1 MDEKNKKQL
10 TENQNYVKVLAEI
23 LIVTATE
30 NTAQR
35 GHRETTD
42 YSKTIQNEILK
53 CLGGMVKNNIIKE
66 VKESQQFS
74 IIVDETK
81 DIQKKEQ
88 ISFVLRYF
96 YEGAVHESF
105 IEFSEA
111 DQLDAGALSEK
122 IICFFEKHGLE
133 YKKNLVGQGYD
144 GAAVMSGVRAGVQA
158 KVREVAKHS
167 FYVHCSAHCLNLVI
181 VDSVKNVSDAGT
193 FFSLLEHLYVFLSGS
208 YVHTKW
214 LKVQQEMFDGA
225 PRELQRFSDTRWAC
239 RQAACRNVLDR
250 LPAIIH
256 VLEEIASEMHPQRA
270 VEARGI
276 LGQLDLN
283 FIGYLVAFKTILSE
297 SKILSDQLQSK
308 NIDFSKAVNLINA
321 FKDTL
326 DDYRSED
333 TFGELW
339 NNIVDRTQNKS
350 KRVRQTT
357 KVLQDS
363 IIASTLGQHVSPD
376 GKTSFRDKVY
386 YPVIDHMKGE
396 VERRFSKTNCDTM
409 NGLQALNPSSPWV
422 MMLCC
427 WQRHMDQT
435 LMT

>member
-1 MDEKNKKQL
+1 MKRKSIDQFFQPKKTLKEQESEHVKEQTDRLSEEDVEVDKGTDEDCEVAVEEEMSDSNNKETERELGDVRLSSQEQLDAAKSVFTSTEGYRNWKKASFKDSGFSSHAKSENHQNAMCAWAENKKRQDSNTSLVAIMDEKNKKQL
-10 TENQNYVKVLAEI
+10 TENQNYVKALAEI

-42 YSKTIQNEILK
+42 
-53 CLGGMVKNNIIKE
+53 
-66 VKESQQFS
+66 
-74 IIVDETK
+74 
-81 DIQKKEQ
+81 
-88 ISFVLRYF
+88 
-96 YEGAVHESF
+96 
-105 IEFSEA
+105 SER
-111 DQLDAGALSEK
+111 K
-122 IICFFEKHGLE
+122 
-133 YKKNLVGQGYD
+133 
-144 GAAVMSGVRAGVQA
+144 
-158 KVREVAKHS
+158 
-167 FYVHCSAHCLNLVI
+167 
-181 VDSVKNVSDAGT
+181 
-193 FFSLLEHLYVFLSGS
+193 GS
-208 YVHTKW
+208 YVHNKW
-214 LKVQQEMFDGA
+214 LKVQKEMFDGA
-225 PRELQRFSDTRWAC
+225 PRELQRLSDTRWAC

-250 LPAIIH
+250 LPAIIR

-283 FIGYLVAFKTILSE
+283 FVGCLVAFKTILSE
-297 SKILSDQLQSK
+297 SKILSDHLQSK
-308 NIDFSKAVNLINA
+308 NIDFSKAVNLIKA

-339 NNIVDRTQNKS
+339 NNIVDTCHQSNISTTQNKS

-357 KVLQDS
+357 KALQDS

-396 VERRFSKTNCDTM
+396 VERRFSKTNCDIM
-409 NGLQALNPSSPWV
+409 NGLQALNPSSRSFLGDLLNS
-422 MMLCC
+422 MATDAFSSFELINSSALF
-427 WQRHMDQT
+427 DKT
-435 LMT
+435 E